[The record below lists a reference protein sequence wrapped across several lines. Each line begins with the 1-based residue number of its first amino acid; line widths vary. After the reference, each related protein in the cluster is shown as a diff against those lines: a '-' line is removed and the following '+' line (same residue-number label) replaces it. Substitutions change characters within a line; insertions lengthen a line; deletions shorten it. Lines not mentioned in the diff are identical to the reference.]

1 MKSRKHNGIQDMRTA
16 VKLAVKLP
24 ANVCQFTY
32 RTPHRR
38 LQCNTQ
44 KKSPCKFKDSSF
56 NATRTNILMNRQHF
70 IFNKSTHQAFINARE
85 SSLTSP
91 RKGTGYLD
99 PQATIVPLL
108 FKFRSK
114 NFLRKN
120 SDIIFLNFSSN
131 LKSLLVAVCLHSHR
145 IVLRY

>member
-1 MKSRKHNGIQDMRTA
+1 M
-16 VKLAVKLP
+16 KLP

-32 RTPHRR
+32 RTPH
-38 LQCNTQ
+38 NGGYSVTHK
-44 KKSPCKFKDSSF
+44 KKSPCKFKNSSF
-56 NATRTNILMNRQHF
+56 NTTRTNILMNIQHF

-85 SSLTSP
+85 YSLISP

-120 SDIIFLNFSSN
+120 SDFFFNFSSN